1 MRIYKFLLTFIF
13 YFLFLTNSNA
23 FKAGNGELYMSDRA
37 VSLFIE
43 YIRLKGGKKPY
54 IFVIDHG
61 GNEVNYYFCPQ
72 GTCQGG
78 EGAAIQEC
86 ETWSKKYANG
96 DKCSLFARYRTIKW
110 TNGINKG
117 KGKLSKI
124 SSKLSDEEII
134 DRLYELGFIGN
145 QNSTS
150 QKSIDNKKT
159 VKKTSDG
166 YELTGKRSIALN
178 WQNYSDLIAG
188 TIEFDEKNYSGKINL
203 PLPNKDGNCTGSYS
217 LQKNGKG
224 TWQISC
230 TNEMGAAGT
239 LKWIKDGGVT
249 GQGRDYND
257 NKVKFTVSSQG

>member
-1 MRIYKFLLTFIF
+1 MKIYKFLLTFIF

-23 FKAGNGELYMSDRA
+23 FKAGQGELYMSDRA
-37 VSLFIE
+37 IQIFIE

-134 DRLYELGFIGN
+134 DRLDELGFIGKSSSSN
-145 QNSTS
+145 QAKSNNQQIT
-150 QKSIDNKKT
+150 QKTNE
-159 VKKTSDG
+159 G
-166 YELTGKRSIALN
+166 YELSGKRSIALN
-178 WQNYSDLIAG
+178 WQNYNDLIAG

-230 TNEMGAAGT
+230 TNNMGAAGT

-249 GQGRDYND
+249 GQGRDYED

>member
-1 MRIYKFLLTFIF
+1 MKLTRLFIILII
-13 YFLFLTNSNA
+13 YFLGLNNSYAFRAGSGDLFL
-23 FKAGNGELYMSDRA
+23 SDYAIER
-37 VSLFIE
+37 FIE
-43 YIRLKGGKKPY
+43 YVKLKGGKKPY

-61 GNEVNYYFCPQ
+61 GNVANYYFCPQ
-72 GTCQGG
+72 GRCQGG

-134 DRLYELGFIGN
+134 SRLYELGFIGSS
-145 QNSTS
+145 NSTS
-150 QKSIDNKKT
+150 QSSESNKKT
-159 VKKTSDG
+159 ANKTNDG

-188 TIEFDEKNYSGKINL
+188 TIEFDEKNYTGKINL

-230 TNEMGAAGT
+230 NNDMGAAGT

>member
-1 MRIYKFLLTFIF
+1 MKIYKFLLTFIF

-43 YIRLKGGKKPY
+43 YIKLKGGKKPY

-72 GTCQGG
+72 GHCEGG

-124 SSKLSDEEII
+124 SSKLTDEEII
-134 DRLYELGFIGN
+134 ERLYELGFIGSS
-145 QNSTS
+145 NSTS
-150 QKSIDNKKT
+150 QSNCKK
-159 VKKTSDG
+159 
-166 YELTGKRSIALN
+166 N
-178 WQNYSDLIAG
+178 
-188 TIEFDEKNYSGKINL
+188 
-203 PLPNKDGNCTGSYS
+203 
-217 LQKNGKG
+217 
-224 TWQISC
+224 
-230 TNEMGAAGT
+230 
-239 LKWIKDGGVT
+239 
-249 GQGRDYND
+249 
-257 NKVKFTVSSQG
+257 

>member
-1 MRIYKFLLTFIF
+1 MKFQKFFLILLF
-13 YFLFLTNSNA
+13 YFFGCNYSYA
-23 FKAGNGELYMSDRA
+23 FKAGSGDLYLSDYA
-37 VSLFIE
+37 IEKFIE

-54 IFVIDHG
+54 LFVIDHG
-61 GNEVNYYFCPQ
+61 GNVVNYYFCPE
-72 GTCQGG
+72 GRCQGG

-86 ETWSKKYANG
+86 ETWSQKYADG
-96 DKCSLFARYRTIKW
+96 DKCSLFAKYRTIKW
-110 TNGINKG
+110 RNGVNKG
-117 KGKLSKI
+117 KGKVSKI

-134 DRLYELGFIGN
+134 NRLYELGFLGYS
-145 QNSTS
+145 NSTS
-150 QKSIDNKKT
+150 QTTTTNQEITKKT
-159 VKKTSDG
+159 NDG
-166 YELTGKRSIALN
+166 YKLSGKRSIALN

-188 TIEFDEKNYSGKINL
+188 TIEFNEKNYSGKINL
-203 PLPNKDGNCTGSYS
+203 PLPNKDGNCKGSYN

-230 TNEMGAAGT
+230 TNDMGAAGT

>member
-1 MRIYKFLLTFIF
+1 MGIYKFLLAFIF

-23 FKAGNGELYMSDRA
+23 FKAGHGELYMSDYA
-37 VSLFIE
+37 IEKFIE

-61 GNEVNYYFCPQ
+61 GNVTQYYFCPQ

-78 EGAAIQEC
+78 ESAAIQEC

-110 TNGINKG
+110 
-117 KGKLSKI
+117 SKI

-134 DRLYELGFIGN
+134 SRLYELGFIGSS
-145 QNSTS
+145 NSTS
-150 QKSIDNKKT
+150 QSSESNQQTAKKT
-159 VKKTSDG
+159 NDG

-230 TNEMGAAGT
+230 TNDMGAAGT

>member
-1 MRIYKFLLTFIF
+1 MRIYKFLLTIIF

-23 FKAGNGELYMSDRA
+23 FKAGNGELYLSDYAIER
-37 VSLFIE
+37 FIE

-61 GNEVNYYFCPQ
+61 GNVTQYYFCPQ

-86 ETWSKKYANG
+86 EVWSKKYANG

-134 DRLYELGFIGN
+134 NRLYELGFIGN
-145 QNSTS
+145 SETTNQT
-150 QKSIDNKKT
+150 SIDNQETKKT
-159 VKKTSDG
+159 NEG
-166 YELTGKRSIALN
+166 YELSGKRSIALN
-178 WQNYSDLIAG
+178 WQNYNDLIAG
-188 TIEFDEKNYSGKINL
+188 TIEFDEKNYSGKIIL
-203 PLPNKDGNCTGSYS
+203 PLPNKDEIVQVHTIY
-217 LQKNGKG
+217 K
-224 TWQISC
+224 
-230 TNEMGAAGT
+230 
-239 LKWIKDGGVT
+239 KW
-249 GQGRDYND
+249 
-257 NKVKFTVSSQG
+257 

>member
-1 MRIYKFLLTFIF
+1 MKIFKFLLTIIF

-23 FKAGNGELYMSDRA
+23 FKAGNGDLYLSDYAIER
-37 VSLFIE
+37 FIE

-54 IFVIDHG
+54 IFVVDHG
-61 GNEVNYYFCPQ
+61 GNVSNYYFCPQ
-72 GTCQGG
+72 GRCQGG

-86 ETWSKKYANG
+86 ETWSKQYANG

-134 DRLYELGFIGN
+134 SRLYELGFIGSS
-145 QNSTS
+145 NSTS
-150 QKSIDNKKT
+150 QSSESNKQTANKT
-159 VKKTSDG
+159 NDG

-188 TIEFDEKNYSGKINL
+188 TIEFDEKNYTGKINL

-230 TNEMGAAGT
+230 NNDMGAAGT